1 MTRCFVARASR
12 ASVVVGMLVGSAA
25 CGGPAPVLRAPS
37 AAAASAQSNGPPR
50 PAADTGPVTPPSTLI
65 VSGRIGKPSSSLAVV
80 RAWSKLPMPQSE
92 QLTELVAGEPAGALI
107 DVDQPIDFALA
118 LNAAGPGH
126 SAGASRQGALL
137 FAVSA
142 GVRSLET
149 AEAVLADHFTLVPGD
164 NGALLIR
171 GLPGSDHRAESDAD
185 RDDED
190 SGGRRTCEL
199 APAYGASS
207 TRLVC
212 AFGDERGLAQLG
224 PWLTRGATRLGD
236 TSDLR
241 IDVRVSAIHSIVSEK
256 WRGISALFGA
266 LAGSALGAPRL
277 GDLALGAAQ
286 DVVSFVLDLDRLS
299 LDVALSDS
307 AAQVEFTRNLSG
319 TTSVLAE
326 LATANADRVGPPPA
340 AFWQMPSDADLAVF
354 GRGVD
359 PAIVG
364 PARDEVIHLLNDALA
379 GDGIR
384 PADGNAILDA
394 LRQFP
399 LGTAGAYAA
408 GVDADAVSKA
418 MALAAASPRTEE
430 SERSGLW
437 ASANALLG
445 WHVAE
450 IEAPAAEMTTAIKAL
465 MAAWSRPGVVS
476 AYHAGSGGLAA
487 LHFRAAPVPKGRVW
501 PDGSQHD
508 VVELQPP
515 PPRLGVRGKAPASVG
530 PMAFH
535 VLVVPDGSR
544 TWVGVGGDEA
554 LTAAKLAGALAGS
567 GDTLQS
573 RAELAPWKEARV
585 GEGGFVTG
593 RGLFANAVGLMALA
607 SSFEDPTAPI
617 ALLPLQAVA
626 DAWGD
631 LRRLP
636 AGGATPVTFTSTS
649 SSMKAPASVVTSI
662 GVPRAAVEDAIV
674 WVLRH
679 HRF

>member
-1 MTRCFVARASR
+1 VA
-12 ASVVVGMLVGSAA
+12 
-25 CGGPAPVLRAPS
+25 
-37 AAAASAQSNGPPR
+37 
-50 PAADTGPVTPPSTLI
+50 PPSTLI

-80 RAWSKLPMPQSE
+80 HAWSKLPMPQSE
-92 QLTELVAGEPAGALI
+92 QLTELVAGEPAGALV

-126 SAGASRQGALL
+126 SARASRRGGLL

-149 AEAVLADHFTLVPGD
+149 AEAVLADHFTLVPAD
-164 NGALLIR
+164 NGALLIQGR
-171 GLPGSDHRAESDAD
+171 PGSDRRADSDAD
-185 RDDED
+185 REDDD
-190 SGGRRTCEL
+190 SGSRRTCEL

-212 AFGDERGLAQLG
+212 AFGDERGLAELG
-224 PWLTRGATRLGD
+224 PWLTRGATRVGG

-319 TTSVLAE
+319 TTSVLAR
-326 LATANADRVGPPPA
+326 LATANADRVGPPPP
-340 AFWQMPSDADLAVF
+340 AFWQLPSDADLALF
-354 GRGVD
+354 GRGID
-359 PAIVG
+359 PTIVG
-364 PARDEVIHLLNDALA
+364 PVRDNVIHLVNDALA
-379 GDGIR
+379 RDGVR
-384 PADGNAILDA
+384 PADANAIVDA
-394 LRQFP
+394 LRQLP
-399 LGTAGAYAA
+399 VGAAGVYAA
-408 GVDADAVSKA
+408 GIDADAVTKA
-418 MALAAASPRTEE
+418 LALAAASPRTEE

-450 IEAPAAEMTTAIKAL
+450 IDAPAAEMTTAIKAL
-465 MAAWSRPGVVS
+465 MAAWSRPGVVA

-487 LHFRAAPVPKGRVW
+487 LHFRGARVPKGRAW
-501 PDGSQHD
+501 PEGSEHD

-515 PPRLGVRGKAPASVG
+515 PLRPGVRGKVAAAVG
-530 PMAFH
+530 PLAFH
-535 VLVVPDGSR
+535 VLVVPDGPR

-554 LTAAKLAGALAGS
+554 LTAAKLATALAGS

-573 RAELAPWKEARV
+573 RAELATWREARV

-593 RGLFANAVGLMALA
+593 RGLFADAVGLMALA
-607 SSFEDPTAPI
+607 GSFEDPTANV
-617 ALLPLQAVA
+617 ALLPPQAVA

-636 AGGATPVTFTSTS
+636 AGAATPVTVTSTS
-649 SSMKAPASVVTSI
+649 SSTKAPASVVTSI
-662 GVPRAAVEDAIV
+662 RVPRAAVEDAMV
-674 WVLRH
+674 WLLRH